1 MSDTSLCP
9 AVAGYV
15 DAYHRSDAERLVSL
29 FGEDGSVSFGG
40 PGVFVGHEQITVVH
54 ERIGTFHFEIEAVFD
69 SGDSVQICEGNMFAI
84 RDEERMVEVPVAFVA
99 IAECSSP
106 LRNRF
111 RSLRF
116 YYDGRRVAEAVE
128 KAGLDT

>member
-54 ERIGTFHFEIEAVFD
+54 ERIGTFHFEIEAVFGLRRFGANLRGQHVRH
-69 SGDSVQICEGNMFAI
+69 SG
-84 RDEERMVEVPVAFVA
+84 
-99 IAECSSP
+99 
-106 LRNRF
+106 
-111 RSLRF
+111 
-116 YYDGRRVAEAVE
+116 
-128 KAGLDT
+128 